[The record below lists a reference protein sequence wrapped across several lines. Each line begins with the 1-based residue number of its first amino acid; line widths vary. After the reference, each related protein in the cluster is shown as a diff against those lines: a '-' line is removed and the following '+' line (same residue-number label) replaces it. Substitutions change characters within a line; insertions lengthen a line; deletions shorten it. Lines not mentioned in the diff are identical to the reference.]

1 MLEMRVPSEKIRML
15 FLQVLLF
22 SLELLPTRAYS
33 NTWLTSSVSCFRG
46 ECFLR
51 WMNRVELG
59 G

>member
-1 MLEMRVPSEKIRML
+1 MPSEKIRML